1 MSMIGLKNSVT
12 KQKMNVG
19 YAAWSLVT
27 GAIVALVV
35 TRFKRRTL
43 YMICTISLLMVYT
56 GWTVAM
62 QKATTAEKAGGHN
75 AAASAASAFF
85 IFAYQPCYNIGF
97 NALTYTYMVEI
108 WPYME
113 RSRGIAV
120 FQLFG
125 RLAGF
130 FTTFVN
136 PIGLSNISWKW
147 LIVYVAWLAYEVV
160 FCWFMFPETANRTLE
175 ELAFCKMRGQI
186 GVRMWFADF
195 MQCLRARSRRM
206 RRLAPWRRLLLC
218 TGRTRLPLGRR
229 ARECRSVFG
238 GFGSTLWADL
248 SVSFGRSCVECSCQ
262 GQDRRHGGR
271 RISYLG
277 DIKISAV
284 FLAVRRAVHRRNE
297 VLNSCRRRPLV
308 RETKSDTKVYC
319 DNARNETKHGKC
331 NKSRM

>member
-1 MSMIGLKNSVT
+1 MIGLKNSVT

-43 YMICTISLLMVYT
+43 YMLCTISLLMVYT
-56 GWTVAM
+56 GWTIAM

-136 PIGLSNISWKW
+136 PIGLGNISWKW

-160 FCWFMFPETANRTLE
+160 FCWFVFPETANRTLE
-175 ELAFCKMRGQI
+175 ELAFCKLNHSGS
-186 GVRMWFADF
+186 GVWGWLADVL
-195 MQCLRARSRRM
+195 QCLKARSRRM
-206 RRLAPWRRLLLC
+206 RRRARWRRSLLC
-218 TGRTRLPLGRR
+218 IGRTRLRLGRR
-229 ARECRSVFG
+229 
-238 GFGSTLWADL
+238 
-248 SVSFGRSCVECSCQ
+248 
-262 GQDRRHGGR
+262 GR
-271 RISYLG
+271 R
-277 DIKISAV
+277 
-284 FLAVRRAVHRRNE
+284 
-297 VLNSCRRRPLV
+297 CRERVWRFW
-308 RETKSDTKVYC
+308 
-319 DNARNETKHGKC
+319 
-331 NKSRM
+331 

>member
-43 YMICTISLLMVYT
+43 YMLCTISLLLVYT

-136 PIGLSNISWKW
+136 PIGLKNISWKW
-147 LIVYVAWLAYEVV
+147 LIVYVAWLSFEVV

-175 ELAFCKMRGQI
+175 ELAFCKLKCGWREGI
-186 GVRMWFADF
+186 FADDL
-195 MQCLRARSRRM
+195 QCSKARSRHM
-206 RRLAPWRRLLLC
+206 RRQRRWKRLLLC
-218 TGRTRLPLGRR
+218 TARTPLPLGRR
-229 ARECRSVFG
+229 ARGFREWAW
-238 GFGSTLWADL
+238 GFGFDAVDGFVCL
-248 SVSFGRSCVECSCQ
+248 SRDVRVSNAALKTG
-262 GQDRRHGGR
+262 
-271 RISYLG
+271 
-277 DIKISAV
+277 
-284 FLAVRRAVHRRNE
+284 LAAW
-297 VLNSCRRRPLV
+297 
-308 RETKSDTKVYC
+308 
-319 DNARNETKHGKC
+319 G
-331 NKSRM
+331 